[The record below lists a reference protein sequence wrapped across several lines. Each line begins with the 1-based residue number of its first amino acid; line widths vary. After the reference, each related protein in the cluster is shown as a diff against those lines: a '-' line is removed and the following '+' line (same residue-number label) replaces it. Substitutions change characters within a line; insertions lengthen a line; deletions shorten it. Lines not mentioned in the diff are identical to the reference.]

1 MAPLPVVFLTTM
13 RPHRGF
19 FMPFCPWGQGHF
31 GACRYEAAGGD
42 INQLRRGLYAK
53 NRDRINAQKRAAWAA
68 RKLRDGDAE
77 DVLGEYLRTAVPGQG
92 SILYDDGYDL
102 IRHADEVK
110 TAQWLH
116 DTLGGD
122 IVLLNEAQGYKILT
136 PDYRWRGK
144 LWDLKSVTTEKAAN
158 SAVRHG
164 LKQIQSAPGGV
175 ILNYG
180 ENSISLSELK
190 NALKKRMEA
199 SAQFTVDILVIQ
211 QEKLVAVLR
220 YKK

>member
-1 MAPLPVVFLTTM
+1 MC
-13 RPHRGF
+13 PHRGF
-19 FMPFCPWGQGHF
+19 FTPFCPWGQGHF
-31 GACRYEAAGGD
+31 GTCRYEAAGGD
-42 INQLRRGLYAK
+42 INELRRGLYAK

-68 RKLRDGDAE
+68 RKARSE
-77 DVLGEYLRTAVPGQG
+77 PENVLEEYLQTATPGKGTITYDEGYNRT
-92 SILYDDGYDL
+92 
-102 IRHADEVK
+102 RHAAEIK

-190 NALKKRMEA
+190 NVLKKRMEA

>member
-1 MAPLPVVFLTTM
+1 
-13 RPHRGF
+13 
-19 FMPFCPWGQGHF
+19 MPFCPWGQGHF
-31 GACRYEAAGGD
+31 GPCRYEAAGGD
-42 INQLRRGLYAK
+42 INELRRGLYAK

-68 RKLRDGDAE
+68 RKARSE
-77 DVLGEYLRTAVPGQG
+77 PENVLEEYLQTATPGKGTITYDEGYNRT
-92 SILYDDGYDL
+92 
-102 IRHADEVK
+102 RHADEVK

-190 NALKKRMEA
+190 NVLKNC
-199 SAQFTVDILVIQ
+199 VIM
-211 QEKLVAVLR
+211 
-220 YKK
+220 